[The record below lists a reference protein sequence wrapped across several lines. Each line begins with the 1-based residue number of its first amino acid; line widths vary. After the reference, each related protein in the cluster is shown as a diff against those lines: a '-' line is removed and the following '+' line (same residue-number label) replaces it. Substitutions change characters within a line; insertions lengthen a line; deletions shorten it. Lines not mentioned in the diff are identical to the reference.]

1 MTGGAVT
8 PTLAAWGLTR
18 APFEGTAD
26 PEFYFPSDGHA
37 EALARLEFLARE
49 SGTQLGL
56 LTGELGCGK
65 SLVRAL
71 FAARSAPFR
80 LVAQLTS
87 SHYPWTDLLRDLLGQ
102 LGAADFSATAGESEL
117 VARLQRV
124 AEARR
129 VPIVLLFDE
138 AQELSREALVGMRAL
153 TNLADGRLDITLIL
167 VGQPELRRRLLELPQ
182 LDQRAGLRYHL
193 QPLEPAQTAAYL
205 EFRLRAAG
213 HPDGGL
219 FTPEAAAELAA
230 GTRGVP
236 REINRVARLAL
247 AMAAARLAP
256 QIEAAARQAPRV
268 EAAAVRAVLLDLEHQ
283 RGRGEA

>member
-1 MTGGAVT
+1 MTAGVT
-8 PTLAAWGLTR
+8 TPALTTWGLSR

-26 PEFYFPSDGHA
+26 PEFYFPSEGHA
-37 EALARLEFLARE
+37 EALARLEYLARDP
-49 SGTQLGL
+49 GTQLGL

-71 FAARSAPFR
+71 FAARSAPSR
-80 LVAQLTS
+80 LVGQLTS

-102 LGAADFSATAGESEL
+102 LGAADFSSSAGEREL

-129 VPIVLLFDE
+129 APVVLLFDE
-138 AQELSREALVGMRAL
+138 AQELSREALVGVRAL
-153 TNLADGRLDITLIL
+153 TNLADGRIDLKLVL
-167 VGQPELRRRLLELPQ
+167 VGQPELRRRVLELPQ

-193 QPLEPAQTAAYL
+193 RPLDPAQTSSYL

-219 FTPEAAAELAA
+219 FAPEAAAALAA

-247 AMAAARLAP
+247 AVAAGRG
-256 QIEAAARQAPRV
+256 APRV
-268 EAAAVRAVLLDLEHQ
+268 DEAAVRAVLLDLERQ
-283 RGRGEA
+283 RGGGEA

>member
-1 MTGGAVT
+1 MTAGVT
-8 PTLAAWGLTR
+8 APALTTWGLSR

-26 PEFYFPSDGHA
+26 PEFYFPSEGHA
-37 EALARLEFLARE
+37 EALARLEYLARDP
-49 SGTQLGL
+49 GTQLGL

-71 FAARSAPFR
+71 FAARSAPSR
-80 LVAQLTS
+80 LVGQLTS

-102 LGAADFSATAGESEL
+102 LGAADFSASAGEREL

-129 VPIVLLFDE
+129 VPVVLLFDE
-138 AQELSREALVGMRAL
+138 AQELSREALVGVRAL
-153 TNLADGRLDITLIL
+153 TNLADGRIDLKLVL
-167 VGQPELRRRLLELPQ
+167 VGQPELRRRVLELPQ

-193 QPLEPAQTAAYL
+193 LPLDTVQIASYL

-213 HPDGGL
+213 HPDGAL
-219 FTPEAAAELAA
+219 FAPAAAAALAA

-247 AMAAARLAP
+247 AVAASQGAS
-256 QIEAAARQAPRV
+256 RV
-268 EAAAVRAVLLDLEHQ
+268 DEAAVRAVLVDLERQ
-283 RGRGEA
+283 RGGGEA

>member
-1 MTGGAVT
+1 MTGGGVT
-8 PTLAAWGLTR
+8 PLLAAWGLAR
-18 APFEGTAD
+18 PPFEGTAD

-37 EALARLEFLARE
+37 EALARLEYLARE
-49 SGTQLGL
+49 PGTQLGL
-56 LTGELGCGK
+56 LTGEIGCGK

-71 FAARSAPFR
+71 FADRSAPFR

-87 SHYPWTDLLRDLLGQ
+87 SHYPWSELLRDVLGQ
-102 LGAADFSATAGESEL
+102 LGAADFAPTAGESEL

-138 AQELSREALVGMRAL
+138 AQELSRAALVGMRAL
-153 TNLADGRLDITLIL
+153 TNLADGRLDLAVIL

-182 LDQRAGLRYHL
+182 LDQRCGLRYHL
-193 QPLEPAQTAAYL
+193 KPLDPAQTAAYL
-205 EFRLRAAG
+205 ECRLRAAG
-213 HPDGGL
+213 HADGRL
-219 FTPEAAAELAA
+219 FAPEAAAALAA

-247 AMAAARLAP
+247 AVAAARSATG
-256 QIEAAARQAPRV
+256 V
-268 EAAAVRAVLLDLEHQ
+268 DAAAVRAVLLDLERQ
-283 RGRGEA
+283 RGGGEA